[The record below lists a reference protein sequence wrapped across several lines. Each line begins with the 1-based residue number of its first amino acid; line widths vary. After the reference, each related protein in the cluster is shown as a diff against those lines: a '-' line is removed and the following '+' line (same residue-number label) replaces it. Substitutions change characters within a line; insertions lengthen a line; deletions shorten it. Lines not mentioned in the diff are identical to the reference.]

1 MYKKRIRENYIGNFC
16 IYDAFF
22 IEKWFIIVVEIF
34 VLSKKRQSRILK
46 RKKNTIFAVLL
57 AKFMYICKFHK
68 INMKIKTISKLAIF
82 LLGISLIV
90 AFGKKGNS
98 NTSSVTGWKY
108 NDKNSTGFTV
118 KPGYKTQTP
127 LGMVAIEGGSYTIG
141 EKSEFVTAPRDNK
154 RRRITVSSFYMDQYE
169 IRNVDWREYTN
180 WMSVVFG
187 RTAPALVQRSQPN
200 GQIWREE
207 LAYNEPYLQNY
218 FTHPA
223 FDQYPV
229 VGVTWE
235 QAMDYCSWRTDRV
248 NELALIRAGIIV
260 APDFTKLENLSYD
273 SIRDNFIFNTQ
284 KYLLQSTYQPLAGK
298 SPKTNL
304 SGQVRKVD
312 MSDGILFSDF
322 RLPTEAEWEFAAY
335 AIQAGP
341 DGMVA
346 EGKTYP
352 WNGQQ
357 MRNPSKK
364 QLGQMQANFVR
375 GRGDMMGPSGALNDR
390 ATITISVG
398 SYYPNDFGL
407 YDMSGNVNE
416 WVLDVYRPT
425 SFDDV
430 AEYNSFRGNVYLTP
444 RASGNDQFGR
454 SIYAIDS
461 LGRIANDSIDFRDFK
476 DGDPESKIGFTL
488 GGNDNL
494 ARKDTLDITDVLR
507 PVISKNT
514 RIYKGGSWKDRVYWL
529 NPSTRRYLDQD
540 KAANDIGFR
549 CAMSMIG
556 NVEQKR

>member
-1 MYKKRIRENYIGNFC
+1 
-16 IYDAFF
+16 
-22 IEKWFIIVVEIF
+22 
-34 VLSKKRQSRILK
+34 
-46 RKKNTIFAVLL
+46 
-57 AKFMYICKFHK
+57 
-68 INMKIKTISKLAIF
+68 MKIKTISKIGFF
-82 LLGISLIV
+82 LIGISVIV
-90 AFGKKGNS
+90 AFGKKPNQT
-98 NTSSVTGWKY
+98 TSGVTGWKY

-118 KPGYKTQTP
+118 KPGYKLQTP
-127 LGMVAIEGGSYTIG
+127 IGMVAIEGGSFTIG
-141 EKSEFVTAPRDNK
+141 EKGEFVTAPRDNK
-154 RRRITVSSFYMDQYE
+154 RRRITVSSFFMDQYE

-180 WMSVVFG
+180 WMEVVFA
-187 RTAPALVQRSQPN
+187 RTAPQLVDKAQPN
-200 GQIWREE
+200 KQIWREE

-248 NELALIRAGIIV
+248 NELALIRAGIITP
-260 APDFTKLENLSYD
+260 PDFTKLENLSYD

-284 KYLLQSTYQPLAGK
+284 KYLLQSTYQPQAGK
-298 SPKTNL
+298 RPKTNL
-304 SGQVRKVD
+304 GGQVRKVD

-335 AIQAGP
+335 AIQAGA
-341 DGMVA
+341 DGMVP
-346 EGKTYP
+346 EGKIYP
-352 WNGQQ
+352 WSGAQ
-357 MRNPSKK
+357 MRNPTKK

-375 GRGDMMGPSGALNDR
+375 GRGDMMGTSGSLNDR
-390 ATITISVG
+390 ATITAPVN

-407 YDMSGNVNE
+407 YNMAGNVNE

-425 SFDDV
+425 SYEVV

-444 RASGNDQFGR
+444 RATGKDQFGR
-454 SIYAIDS
+454 NVYQIDS

-476 DGDPESKIGFTL
+476 DGDPQSQINFSLANTNL
-488 GGNDNL
+488 L
-494 ARKDTLDITDVLR
+494 ARDTMDITDMLR

-556 NVEQKR
+556 NIEQKK

>member
-1 MYKKRIRENYIGNFC
+1 
-16 IYDAFF
+16 
-22 IEKWFIIVVEIF
+22 
-34 VLSKKRQSRILK
+34 
-46 RKKNTIFAVLL
+46 
-57 AKFMYICKFHK
+57 
-68 INMKIKTISKLAIF
+68 MKIKTISKIGFF
-82 LLGISLIV
+82 LIGISVIV
-90 AFGKKGNS
+90 AFGKKPNQT
-98 NTSSVTGWKY
+98 TSGVTGWKY

-118 KPGYKTQTP
+118 KPGYKLQTP
-127 LGMVAIEGGSYTIG
+127 IGMVAIEGGSFTIG
-141 EKSEFVTAPRDNK
+141 EKGEFVTAPRDNK
-154 RRRITVSSFYMDQYE
+154 RRRITVSSFFMDQYE

-180 WMSVVFG
+180 WMEVVFA
-187 RTAPALVQRSQPN
+187 RTAPQLVDKAQPN
-200 GQIWREE
+200 KQIWREE

-235 QAMDYCSWRTDRV
+235 QAMDYCAWRTDRV
-248 NELALIRAGIIV
+248 NELALIRAGIITP
-260 APDFTKLENLSYD
+260 PDFTKLENLSYD

-284 KYLLQSTYQPLAGK
+284 KYLLQSTYQPQAGK
-298 SPKTNL
+298 RPKTNL
-304 SGQVRKVD
+304 GGQVRKVD

-335 AIQAGP
+335 AIQAGA
-341 DGMVA
+341 DGMVP
-346 EGKTYP
+346 EGKIYP
-352 WNGQQ
+352 WSGAQ
-357 MRNPSKK
+357 MRNPTKK

-375 GRGDMMGPSGALNDR
+375 GRGDMMGTSGSLNDR
-390 ATITISVG
+390 ATITAPVN

-407 YDMSGNVNE
+407 YNMAGNVNE

-425 SFDDV
+425 SYEVV

-444 RASGNDQFGR
+444 RATGKDQFGR
-454 SIYAIDS
+454 NVYQIDS

-476 DGDPESKIGFTL
+476 DGDPQSQINFSLANTNL
-488 GGNDNL
+488 L
-494 ARKDTLDITDVLR
+494 ARDTMDITDILR

-529 NPSTRRYLDQD
+529 NPSARRYLDQD

-556 NVEQKR
+556 NIEQKK